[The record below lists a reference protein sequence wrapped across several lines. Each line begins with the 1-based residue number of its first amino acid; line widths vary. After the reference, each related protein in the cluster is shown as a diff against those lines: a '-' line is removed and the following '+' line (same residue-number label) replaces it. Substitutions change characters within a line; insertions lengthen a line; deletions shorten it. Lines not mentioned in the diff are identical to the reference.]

1 MSSKDENESVDGLD
15 DSWEVDPEEIITITD
30 DDNKDHP
37 CIVLGVVEHEGND
50 FVILAPVEQL
60 MDASEEGTMETF
72 IFGYTE
78 DEEGEIHLEFIEDD
92 DTYKA
97 ICDFWATLME
107 QGEED

>member
-1 MSSKDENESVDGLD
+1 MNSKDQEEIVEGLD
-15 DSWEVDPEEIITITD
+15 DTWEVDPEEIITITD

-37 CIVLGVVEHEGND
+37 CIVLGVVEHEGKD

-60 MDASEEGTMETF
+60 MDESEDGAMETF

-78 DEEGEIHLEFIEDD
+78 DEEGEVNLEFIEDD

-107 QGEED
+107 QGEEN